1 MTDVPKGQPKGRAN
15 RRHRKAP
22 IRINAFGVRGLDT
35 TVIASKEH
43 ASADLGDEAA
53 PLNHKDG
60 LYYEVDPVGAR
71 IRKRTRTPHTVR
83 AIRLLWSATL
93 TAASGTLSSRASSSH
108 GTCSL

>member
-1 MTDVPKGQPKGRAN
+1 MTDVPNGQPKGRAN

-35 TVIASKEH
+35 TVVASKEN

-60 LYYEVDPVGAR
+60 LYYGPGRSEDPEAHSNVAHSAR
-71 IRKRTRTPHTVR
+71 DTSLVEC
-83 AIRLLWSATL
+83 
-93 TAASGTLSSRASSSH
+93 AADRCERDRILESFTNV
-108 GTCSL
+108 